1 MEIDR
6 RMVSAEKRQVLWFCP
21 ANCESDLGFS
31 CEATATYLRSAGWKV
46 YLTGDIESAKR
57 LLSKYDF
64 HVGLA
69 TFGPA
74 AANRT
79 SYSLYE
85 LLRTTDAHV
94 YWVGLVDEQ
103 LLKDAQVRE
112 IIARSLYDF
121 HSLPPDPPRLL
132 LSLGHALG
140 MADIARSVLATTP
153 MAENARAFIG
163 NGNTMQEVFRDLARI
178 ARSDAPV
185 MITGESGS
193 GKELTARTIHQ
204 RSRRAQGPFVA
215 VNCGA
220 LPGDLIQSEL
230 FGHEKGSFTGANQ
243 RHTGRIEL
251 ANTGTLFLDEIG
263 DLPLHLEV
271 NLLRF
276 LEERVIERVG
286 GKHPIPVDVRIVC
299 ATHRD
304 LKDAVGAGLFRED
317 LYHRLNVLQLD
328 LPPLRKRR
336 EDIKALAQHYL
347 KKYAGEGAVRIDGF
361 SDAAMEQMM
370 KYAWPGNV
378 RELINRVRRAVVM
391 CDEHKITCASM
402 GLETSKSALESM
414 TLAETRAEADKRAIQ
429 QSLSSTGYNVSETA
443 RHLGVSRITLYR
455 LMDKY
460 AIRPNELA

>member
-1 MEIDR
+1 MPSD
-6 RMVSAEKRQVLWFCP
+6 
-21 ANCESDLGFS
+21 CESDLGFS
-31 CEATATYLRSAGWKV
+31 CEATATYLRTAGWKV

-64 HVGLA
+64 QVGLA

-74 AANRT
+74 AANRPP
-79 SYSLYE
+79 YSLYE
-85 LLRTTDAHV
+85 LLRTTDTHV

-153 MAENARAFIG
+153 MTENAQAFIG
-163 NGNTMQEVFRDLARI
+163 NGNTMQKMFCDLARI

-204 RSRRAQGPFVA
+204 QSRRAQGPFVA

-304 LKDAVGAGLFRED
+304 LKDAVGAGHFRED
-317 LYHRLNVLQLD
+317 LYHRLNVLHLD

-336 EDIKALAQHYL
+336 EDIKTLAQHYSQ
-347 KKYAGEGAVRIDGF
+347 E
-361 SDAAMEQMM
+361 
-370 KYAWPGNV
+370 
-378 RELINRVRRAVVM
+378 VRR
-391 CDEHKITCASM
+391 
-402 GLETSKSALESM
+402 
-414 TLAETRAEADKRAIQ
+414 
-429 QSLSSTGYNVSETA
+429 
-443 RHLGVSRITLYR
+443 
-455 LMDKY
+455 
-460 AIRPNELA
+460 